1 MSAIE
6 SITIK
11 IQKLLAL
18 ADGNANEHEREM
30 AMKFAMELLAKH
42 NLSLSEVQSSTFDVE
57 IQEIFVQLRLDP
69 WVRFILTAACKLYYT
84 DFMMRPVYKNYNRKE
99 YHPVF
104 IGTEENI
111 KVTIEMASWLMNSV
125 RIESNWLFDEAYE
138 RRSFRL
144 GASHKIFER
153 AQTLIQ
159 EEKAQSASC
168 GDVDVDGNRNTAGT
182 SLMVIRNKLEKAN
195 ADYVAKK
202 SSGTFKSRGSSA
214 APEAYDMGQAY
225 GDSVNLGKT
234 PKSRALTMR

>member
-30 AMKFAMELLAKH
+30 AMKFAMDLLAKH
-42 NLSLSEVQSSTFDVE
+42 NLSMSEVQSSTFDVE

-99 YHPVF
+99 YHPVL
-104 IGTEENI
+104 IGTEENV

-144 GASHKIFER
+144 GASHKIYER
-153 AQTLIQ
+153 ALTFIQ
-159 EEKAQSASC
+159 EEKDQNAGTVTGTGA
-168 GDVDVDGNRNTAGT
+168 GNTTGT

-195 ADYVAKK
+195 AEHIAKQ
-202 SSGTFKSRGSSA
+202 SSGTFKGRGSSA